1 VKQNGQKQL
10 PATGAVVAIQAE
22 ALTQQEIESAILQ
35 TLALGR
41 KAAVDELEII
51 RALHSTL
58 SDPIVTLWAI
68 AFTEAHQITWER
80 RQLFGDLL
88 FLLVTE
94 TN

>member
-1 VKQNGQKQL
+1 
-10 PATGAVVAIQAE
+10 
-22 ALTQQEIESAILQ
+22 
-35 TLALGR
+35 
-41 KAAVDELEII
+41 VDELEII